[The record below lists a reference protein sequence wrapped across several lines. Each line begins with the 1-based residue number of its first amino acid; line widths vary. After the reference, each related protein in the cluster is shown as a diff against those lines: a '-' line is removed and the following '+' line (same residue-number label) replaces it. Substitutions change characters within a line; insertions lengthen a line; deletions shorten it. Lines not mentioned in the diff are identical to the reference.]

1 MTLSIEERLANLEA
15 AVAALKPIEL
25 GDLNSE
31 YNNPRVYKSPKTWL
45 QSGGID
51 YEGKRLSETSP
62 EFCEAFAGF
71 MEWKAGKEA
80 EENKTYEKKATGERL
95 PVAPLT
101 RKDAA
106 RARAWA
112 ARLRGLSSSP
122 APAGSGYGGTGSD
135 SDLPF

>member
-1 MTLSIEERLANLEA
+1 MTLSIESRLTALEA
-15 AVAALKPIEL
+15 AVAALKPINL
-25 GDLNSE
+25 GDLTSE

-45 QSGGID
+45 QSGGVD
-51 YEGKRLSETSP
+51 YAGRLLSETTP
-62 EFCEAFAGF
+62 EFCDAFASF
-71 MEWKAGKEA
+71 LTWKAGKEA

-112 ARLRGLSSSP
+112 VRLRDAVHAV
-122 APAGSGYGGTGSD
+122 APRDESE
-135 SDLPF
+135 LPF